1 MNGPT
6 LLSAQASIIHLHH
19 NPKIIQYNMRR
30 LEIWYSRKVKFIL
43 QSNLYLAENQEQF
56 EVCLLCFVL
65 LTTCL
70 SLVYSPLADWACVVE
85 LTPGCQTQMQ
95 APMGPVLIITER
107 MLRSSQIEMSS
118 HMPFVWM
125 ALHFYHS
132 HMEPVWP
139 SRSRTGCTPPVNS
152 QPPAYLPQRPWLY
165 VSHMGRSTTRV
176 LPHSTS
182 SLQLTFCYV
191 SAHLLFIRRPHAL
204 YFSQALAVSGLRSK
218 FRKWLVA

>member
-1 MNGPT
+1 
-6 LLSAQASIIHLHH
+6 
-19 NPKIIQYNMRR
+19 MRR
-30 LEIWYSRKVKFIL
+30 LEIRYSRKVKFIL
-43 QSNLYLAENQEQF
+43 QSNLYLAENPGHF

-95 APMGPVLIITER
+95 APMGRVLIITER

-132 HMEPVWP
+132 QMEPV
-139 SRSRTGCTPPVNS
+139 
-152 QPPAYLPQRPWLY
+152 
-165 VSHMGRSTTRV
+165 
-176 LPHSTS
+176 
-182 SLQLTFCYV
+182 
-191 SAHLLFIRRPHAL
+191 
-204 YFSQALAVSGLRSK
+204 
-218 FRKWLVA
+218 